1 MLVTVLPMRI
11 VVRNLLMSLRIS
23 VNGESG
29 PSWSLIS
36 RTFHG
41 QRVVM
46 AVSLVQKNAYATSSA
61 TVPTMDPV
69 AADQSTV
76 IFVAASTAA
85 AATSFLAPAA
95 LAALGANMNHATH
108 AATPAA
114 RRATSASGPLRFR
127 SGASSDADVRGN
139 REDAEGWYAAGDGE
153 EAEDDDTRTRRGR
166 TGTE

>member
-1 MLVTVLPMRI
+1 
-11 VVRNLLMSLRIS
+11 
-23 VNGESG
+23 
-29 PSWSLIS
+29 
-36 RTFHG
+36 
-41 QRVVM
+41 M

-85 AATSFLAPAA
+85 AATSFLATAA

-114 RRATSASGPLRFR
+114 RRATSASGLLRFR
-127 SGASSDADVRGN
+127 SGASSDADVCGDG
-139 REDAEGWYAAGDGE
+139 EDAEGWYAAGDGE
-153 EAEDDDTRTRRGR
+153 EAEDDDTRTGGERRG
-166 TGTE
+166 TE